1 MIILRPSEPVVGP
14 NQQTRGKAAKKRRE
28 EILEICPDFRAVAF
42 GKIRTKPR
50 SHLKQWKCLD
60 LTRSR
65 PLESLVGAILDPA
78 FMPNSIF
85 PLNPVEW
92 QGIQELV
99 SKRDARQRVFPKF
112 LKLADKNDLR
122 FETFKRLTLSRLQ
135 TCKRLG
141 NDVFKR
147 GEGIRGELENRRED
161 VAGQRAVMRTG
172 LDDPPCLGPSKA
184 FPFSQKSP
192 RQQLAKQ
199 RPNADA
205 GEKIAAAPDLA
216 RLPSVVAQIRVIKR
230 ACHEIDKW
238 QRAITHDPLA

>member
-1 MIILRPSEPVVGP
+1 MIILRPGEPVVGP
-14 NQQTRGKAAKKRRE
+14 NQQARGKAAKERRE
-28 EILEICPDFRAVAF
+28 EILEIRPDFRAVAF
-42 GKIRTKPR
+42 RKIRAKSR
-50 SHLKQWKCLD
+50 SRLKQWKCLD

-65 PLESLVGAILDPA
+65 PLEPLVGLILDPT

-85 PLNPVEW
+85 PLDPMEW
-92 QGIQELV
+92 QRIQELV
-99 SKRDARQRVFPKF
+99 SKRDPWQRVFPKF

-122 FETFKRLTLSRLQ
+122 FKIFKRLTLSRLQ

-141 NDVFKR
+141 NDVFKG
-147 GEGIRGELENRRED
+147 GESVRGELENRRED

-172 LDDPPCLGPSKA
+172 LDDSPCLGPSEA
-184 FPFSQKSP
+184 LPLSQKSP

-205 GEKIAAAPDLA
+205 CEKIAAAPNLA

-230 ACHEIDKW
+230 ASHEIDEW